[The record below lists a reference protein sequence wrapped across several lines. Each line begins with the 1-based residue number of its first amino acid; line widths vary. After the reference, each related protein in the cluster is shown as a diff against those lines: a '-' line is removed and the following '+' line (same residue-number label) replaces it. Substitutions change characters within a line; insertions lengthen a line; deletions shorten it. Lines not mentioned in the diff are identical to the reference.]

1 MIYKSLRKLPMITCV
16 EIIDTGNI
24 SLLSDDEDTPIH
36 ELIEVWEPLL
46 EEYKEKYGSKDNK
59 KVFNLYKEIEYL
71 NKKHFV
77 IKSAVEALRFDKN
90 QGLINMLLEFGYKL
104 RFENYNEDLERI
116 ERESAGI
123 ILKIKMFQD
132 QLPKEPVD
140 SKNTNDAASSIVN
153 IMAGY
158 SSILGYDFDF
168 YTISVE
174 KFYSLEK
181 QVKNKISIIEKQ
193 NAKYK

>member
-1 MIYKSLRKLPMITCV
+1 MITCV